1 MKCVQWIN
9 KGLGKVASPGEVLGA
24 MLVLGIVFIFIV
36 PLPTWLVDVL
46 IAVNICIASLLI
58 VLALYL
64 PSPLAFSSFPALL
77 LLTTMFRL
85 ALSIAT
91 TRLILLEQD
100 AGKIVEAFGNF
111 VVGGNL
117 AVGLVVFLIITI
129 VNFLVI
135 TKGSE
140 RVAEVAARFSLDALP
155 GKQMSIDS
163 DLRGGLIDGAQ
174 ARHKRDR
181 LSRESQLFG
190 AMDGAMKFVKGDAI
204 AGLVIVL
211 INILGGFSTGMLQ
224 HGMSAGEAITLYS
237 VLTIGD
243 GLIAQ
248 IPALLIALTAGMIIT
263 RVAPDDQSPSSHI
276 GAQIGQQITSEPK
289 SWMIASAAMLA
300 FAALPGMPA
309 PVFGFIALCTFALGF
324 YLWSRNRPAGEPD
337 QAQAAQVAPEQNG
350 DEDLRTFDPT
360 RPYLLQFATAHQ
372 NLERTTRLIHGIR
385 QVRNSI
391 VTRIGLTLPCF
402 EIEYSD
408 LLAEDEF
415 RFCIHEVPMLKATFD
430 ERRAVARD
438 SVTDAPASALRGSA
452 QRDELDWLW
461 LQPDDPL
468 LAREGVE
475 SFSTHALIIERMRQ
489 AMMISG
495 PQFLGLQECKLI
507 LGWLEQNQSEL
518 VQELQR
524 IMPLSRFSGVL
535 QRLASEGVP
544 LRAVRL
550 IVEVLTEHGQHE
562 REVSALA
569 DYARIALKSQIYH
582 LYSQADGLHA
592 WLLSAHSENLF
603 REALRQTQSGVFF
616 ALDHELST
624 QFVALLKEAFSP
636 RKPDTSVLLVAQD
649 LRSPLRT
656 LLFDEFNHVPVLS
669 FAELMGAAKVKVLGR
684 FDLQFDGV
692 LRETVS

>member
-438 SVTDAPASALRGSA
+438 SVTDAPPSALRGSE

-656 LLFDEFNHVPVLS
+656 LLLDEFNHVPVLS

>member
-438 SVTDAPASALRGSA
+438 SVTDAPPSALRGIE